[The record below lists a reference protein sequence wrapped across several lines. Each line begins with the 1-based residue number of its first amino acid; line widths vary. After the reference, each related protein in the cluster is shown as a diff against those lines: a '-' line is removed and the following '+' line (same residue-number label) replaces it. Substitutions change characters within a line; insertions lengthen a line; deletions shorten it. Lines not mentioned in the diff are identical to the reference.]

1 VRLLS
6 FLLLAVPALYA
17 DEPSPEELLESG
29 HFLRVRA
36 VLTPVVDNDPGDGR
50 AVYNLSKAEGAL
62 GNLEFSL
69 KLAEK
74 AVAIDDQSSRYH
86 VQLAAAC
93 GRLAQA
99 SGLLKQLGYARRAK
113 KELDAAL
120 QLDPANLDAL
130 YGLALFYYAAPSFVG
145 GDKQKALDSAEAMIR
160 IDPVRGYLAQGRLA
174 NERKDPVAE
183 EAAYKKALEANPDYY
198 EAKATL
204 ANFYLTRDVREA
216 IRLATEARDLDP
228 GRVDAWKVLV
238 QAYIAKQCW
247 DEVLTL
253 LAEAR
258 EAVPDDLAYYYSAA
272 LALEDAGRFLPWAA
286 EFIDTYM
293 SASPEGNEPTLTEA
307 SKAAKRIASATL
319 RAGML

>member
-6 FLLLAVPALYA
+6 FLLLAVPALCA
-17 DEPSPEELLESG
+17 DQPTPEELLEAG
-29 HFLRVRA
+29 HFQRVKTA
-36 VLTPVVDNDPGDGR
+36 LAPVVEGDPSDAR
-50 AVYNLSKAEGAL
+50 ALYNLSKAEGAL
-62 GNLEFSL
+62 GNLDLSL

-74 AVAIDDQSSRYH
+74 AVALDDQSSRYH

-130 YGLALFYYAAPSFVG
+130 YGLSLFYYAAPSFVG
-145 GDKQKALDSAEAMIR
+145 GDKQKALDSAEAMTR
-160 IDPVRGYLAQGRLA
+160 IDPVRGYLTQARLA
-174 NERKDPVAE
+174 NERKDPAAE
-183 EAAYKKALEANPDYY
+183 ETFYKKALEANPDHY
-198 EAKATL
+198 EAKASL
-204 ANFYLTRDVREA
+204 ANFYVTRDVRA
-216 IRLATEARDLDP
+216 AMRLAAEARDLDP
-228 GRVDAWKVLV
+228 GRVEAWKVMV
-238 QAYIAKQCW
+238 QVYIAKQCW

-253 LAEAR
+253 LTQAK

-272 LALEDAGRFLPWAA
+272 LALEGAGRFLPWAS
-286 EFIDTYM
+286 EFLDLYI
-293 SASPEGNEPTLTEA
+293 SAPSEGNEPTIAEA
-307 SKAAKRIASATL
+307 TKAAKRIASATL